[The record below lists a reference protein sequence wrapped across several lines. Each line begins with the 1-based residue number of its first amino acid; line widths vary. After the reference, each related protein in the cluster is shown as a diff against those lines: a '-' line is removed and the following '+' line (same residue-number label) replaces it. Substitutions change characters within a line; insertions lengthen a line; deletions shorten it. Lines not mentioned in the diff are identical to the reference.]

1 MMLTTG
7 TVLQNRYRVV
17 SSLGQGGMGVV
28 YRAWDIRLKGP
39 VALKEMTPQPGL
51 DPYTLTQLRQQ
62 FEQEAVVLAQLNH
75 PHLVNVTDFFE
86 EAGNTYLVMDFVEG
100 ESLADRIAREG
111 ALPEDQVL
119 EWAEQLLDALGYCHA
134 QGIIHRDVKP
144 QNIIITPSPDA
155 LPLIGGA
162 GGGAVLVDF
171 GLVKLWDPHDPRT
184 KTAMR
189 GMGTP
194 EYAPPEQYS
203 TQSGHTGPYSDLY
216 SLGAT
221 LYHAL
226 TGQTPLTATDRMSD
240 PDQFVSLRGWNR
252 RVSPQTDAAVLRS
265 LELPRGKRFQS
276 AQEMAVALSGEAHVS
291 DHLTISKRRPT
302 KVMKKTQPVVRQKRS
317 IPTWGWVLGAVVLV
331 GGGIGLA
338 LLTGT
343 PSPPPVTSAFTATPT
358 QSMSTTPLPSP
369 TEEGLGDTWTR
380 PADGMV
386 MVYVPAGEF
395 EMGSTEGESDEQ
407 PVHIVALDGFWI
419 DRTEVTNA
427 QYERCVA
434 DGHCSLPGWRISHT
448 RDLYYGN
455 NTYADYPVIYVR
467 WTQAI
472 NYCAWAG
479 ARLLTEAEWEYA
491 ARGPQEFIY
500 PWGAEF
506 DGTRLN
512 YCDANCEFDW
522 ADKTVDDGY
531 ADTAPVGSYPGGAS
545 WCGALDMAGNVWE
558 WVADW
563 YGDYPSGVQTNPLGP
578 ATGDHKVL
586 RGASWNDDSSGVYCA
601 VRLKHGTV
609 YGSDHVGF
617 RCARSSE

>member
-1 MMLTTG
+1 MLTTG
-7 TVLQNRYRVV
+7 TVLQNRYRIV

-39 VALKEMTPQPGL
+39 VALKEMIPQPGL

-62 FEQEAVVLAQLNH
+62 FEQEAVVLARLNH
-75 PHLVNVTDFFE
+75 PYLVNVTDFFE
-86 EAGNTYLVMDFVEG
+86 EGGNDYLVMDFVEG
-100 ESLADRIAREG
+100 ESLADRIEREG

-119 EWAEQLLDALGYCHA
+119 EWAKQLLDALGYCHA

-144 QNIIITPSPDA
+144 QNVIITPSPDA
-155 LPLIGGA
+155 R
-162 GGGAVLVDF
+162 GGGRAVLVDF
-171 GLVKLWDPHDPRT
+171 GLVKLWDPRDPRT

-240 PDQFVSLRGWNR
+240 PDQFMAVRGWNR
-252 RVSPQTDAAVLRS
+252 RVSPRTDAAVLRAM
-265 LELPRGKRFQS
+265 ELPRGKRFQN
-276 AQEMAVALSGEAHVS
+276 AQEMTAALSGEAHVS
-291 DHLTISKRRPT
+291 DRLTTSKRQPT
-302 KVMKKTQPVVRQKRS
+302 KVMQKTPPVARPKHSV
-317 IPTWGWVLGAVVLV
+317 PTWVWVLGIIVLV

-338 LLTGT
+338 LPTGT
-343 PSPPPVTSAFTATPT
+343 LSPPPVTSAFTATPT
-358 QSMSTTPLPSP
+358 QSMNATPLPSP

-380 PADGMV
+380 LADGMV

-395 EMGSTEGESDEQ
+395 EMGGTEGKNDEQ
-407 PVHIVALDGFWI
+407 PMHTVALDGFWI

-434 DGHCSLPGWRISHT
+434 DGDCSLPGWAVSHT

-467 WTQAI
+467 WTQAM

-479 ARLLTEAEWEYA
+479 ARLPTEAEWEYA
-491 ARGPQEFIY
+491 ARGTQEFIY
-500 PWGAEF
+500 PWGDEF

-545 WCGALDMAGNVWE
+545 WCGTLDLAGNVWE
-558 WVADW
+558 WTADW
-563 YGDYPSGVQTNPLGP
+563 YGDYHVGVQTNPLGQ

-586 RGASWNDDSSGVYCA
+586 RGASWGDNSSGVYCA